1 MRRLL
6 IIAAAMTM
14 MAAVNA
20 QSYDQMRDSL
30 EEAAGMVRK
39 YPENIDLRLRKASW
53 NILLQQW
60 EYAKSE
66 YDEVLKRDT
75 SNVAALYYRAYTYER
90 MHRYAFARRDYEKML
105 KIVPGNFNGQLGLAL
120 LNQKDM
126 RYTEAMNM
134 ANHLVEQYPDSAV
147 AYAARAGMEMERGML
162 DVALYDFSKAI
173 TLEPTN
179 TDYLLSRADLLIRMG
194 RKKEA
199 RQDLDAAV
207 RKGIPK
213 PSLTDLYNRCRE

>member
-6 IIAAAMTM
+6 IIVAAMTM
-14 MAAVNA
+14 MAAANA
-20 QSYDQMRDSL
+20 QSYEQMRDSL
-30 EEAAGMVRK
+30 EEAADMVRK

-53 NILLQQW
+53 NMLLQQW

-126 RYTEAMNM
+126 RYTEAMNIV
-134 ANHLVEQYPDSAV
+134 NHLVEQYPDSAV

-194 RKKEA
+194 RKKDA
-199 RQDLDAAV
+199 RQDLDTAV